1 MKVKYIAGI
10 YGYDDFDDKINNFIK
25 DKKVI
30 DIKFTDSL
38 GIHDRSYFEGAES
51 ALIMYEENKK

>member
-1 MKVKYIAGI
+1 MKVKVIEGPSTDYFEEEIT
-10 YGYDDFDDKINNFIK
+10 NFIK

-51 ALIMYEENKK
+51 ALIMYEEN